1 MKFIPLLNTVFAAKI
16 HESAKPKKS
25 RIRHRGGRGKMGQ
38 WGKIGQMQFFA
49 DNSKAWHPS
58 VKFKPSLSYFA
69 KL

>member
-1 MKFIPLLNTVFAAKI
+1 
-16 HESAKPKKS
+16 
-25 RIRHRGGRGKMGQ
+25 MGQ
-38 WGKIGQMQFFA
+38 WGKIGQMQFFV